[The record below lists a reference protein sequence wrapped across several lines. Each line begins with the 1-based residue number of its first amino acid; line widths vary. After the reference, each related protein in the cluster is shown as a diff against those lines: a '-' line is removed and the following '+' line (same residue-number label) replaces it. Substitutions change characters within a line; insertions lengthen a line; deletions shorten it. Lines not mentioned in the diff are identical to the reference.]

1 LPRTNLRDVY
11 VTGVALTKFGKRPDM
26 GLVELAVDAGLG
38 ALKDAAQENLKVDA
52 VYVGNAASGQLCG
65 MENLGPIVAER
76 LGLLPCEAQRIEAT
90 TASGSC
96 AFKEAYREIA
106 GGFLDTVLVVGAE
119 KMTHIP
125 TEDATKVLASSMTHT
140 TGETVHGASMPSLA
154 AMFTRRY
161 LEKFNLST
169 KHLALV
175 AVKNHAN
182 ALLNPYAQFQKKIT
196 IEDALSSPI
205 VAEPLRVTDCAP
217 MTDGAAAVL
226 LQAKPTSRVP
236 VRIRG
241 VGHSTDRQMFYQ
253 RSEEFAIPAL
263 KDAARK
269 AFQSAQLTP
278 SDIDVAELHDAFT
291 VLEIVE
297 SEDVGFFPKGEGAK
311 ALEDGVTQIGGRLPI
326 NTGGGLKARG
336 HPLGATGVAQIVE
349 LTWQLRGEAEQ
360 RQVAD
365 AKAALACN
373 FAGLGNSVVVTI
385 LDRS

>member
-1 LPRTNLRDVY
+1 
-11 VTGVALTKFGKRPDM
+11 M
-26 GLVELAVDAGLG
+26 GLVDLAVEAGLG
-38 ALKDAAQENLKVDA
+38 ALKDAPQENLRVDA

-65 MENLGPIVAER
+65 LENLGPIVAER
-76 LGLLPCEAQRIEAT
+76 LGLLPCEAQRIETT

-96 AFKEAYREIA
+96 AIKEAYREIA
-106 GGFLDTVLVVGAE
+106 GGFLDSVLVVGAE
-119 KMTHIP
+119 KMTHLP
-125 TEDATKVLASSMTHT
+125 TEDATKVLASSMTHP

-154 AMFTRRY
+154 AMFTRKY

-175 AVKNHAN
+175 AVKNHTN
-182 ALLNPYAQFQKKIT
+182 ALLNPFAQFQKKIT

-205 VAEPLRVTDCAP
+205 VAEPLRVMDCAP
-217 MTDGAAAVL
+217 MSDGAAAIL
-226 LQAKPTSRVP
+226 LQAKPTSKVP
-236 VRIRG
+236 VRVRG
-241 VGHSTDRQMFYQ
+241 IGHSTDRQMFYQ
-253 RSEEFAIPAL
+253 RSEEFAITAV
-263 KDAARK
+263 KDAAGK
-269 AFQSAQLTP
+269 AFKEAELGP
-278 SDIDVAELHDAFT
+278 SDINVAELHDAFT

-311 ALEDGVTQIGGRLPI
+311 ALVDGVTQIGGRLPI

-349 LTWQLRGEAEQ
+349 LTWQLRGEANR

-373 FAGLGNSVVVTI
+373 LAGLGNSVVVTI
-385 LDRS
+385 LGGS